1 MSRDLDRLDA
11 DLGRLMEER
20 LGIRGRSLAQQT
32 RRAGRLL
39 PRRIR
44 RDLSLIDRWQ
54 DMRRHP
60 KLHHM
65 VDEAA
70 LRAAA
75 DRVAAHLRDID
86 PAERRKDRLLG
97 LAGVVSF
104 NLIVVVALLLVVLGW
119 RGFL

>member
-1 MSRDLDRLDA
+1 MVRDLDRLDA
-11 DLGRLMEER
+11 ELGRLMEER
-20 LGIRGRSLAQQT
+20 LGIRGRGLADQV

-39 PRRIR
+39 PRGVR
-44 RDLSLIDRWQ
+44 RDLARIGQWQ

-60 KLHHM
+60 RQYHM

-70 LRAAA
+70 LHAAA

-97 LAGVVSF
+97 LAGVVAF
-104 NLIVVVALLLVVLGW
+104 NLIVVAVLLMGVLAW

>member
-1 MSRDLDRLDA
+1 MTRDLDRLDA
-11 DLGRLMEER
+11 DLGGLMEER
-20 LGIRGRSLAQQT
+20 LGIRGHSLAQQA

-39 PRRIR
+39 PRRVR
-44 RDLSLIDRWQ
+44 HDLNRIDLLQ
-54 DMRRHP
+54 GMRRHP

-65 VDEAA
+65 VDETA

-97 LAGVVSF
+97 MAGVVSF